1 MKLLKKI
8 SVLLVAILLVGIG
21 LVGCTPASSKNT
33 IGIIGAMDEELEVL
47 LADMTNKKEEKK
59 NNLTFYEGDVWGQ
72 HVVAVVSGVGKVNA
86 ASCAQILASEYKVDS
101 LINIGV
107 AGGVSKDIYPGD
119 VVIGDT
125 YVQHDVDT
133 SVFGE
138 AIGQISRM
146 DTFDFKADETLLKLA
161 KEAADSVTDVKSYV
175 GRIVSGDQ
183 FIADSEK
190 VKWLDSE
197 FNALAVEMEGA
208 AIAQVAYLNSIPFV
222 IIRSIS
228 DNANNGATMDYKE
241 FIPIGVKHS
250 TSILKAM
257 FEKM

>member
-1 MKLLKKI
+1 MKLFKRL
-8 SVLLVAILLVGIG
+8 SVLLATVLIAGIA
-21 LVGCTPASSKNT
+21 LVGCTSSSSKET
-33 IGIIGAMDEELEVL
+33 IGIIGAMNEELEVL
-47 LADMTNKKEEKK
+47 LADMSNKKEEKK
-59 NNLTFYEGDVWGQ
+59 NDLTFYEGDVWGQ

-86 ASCAQILASEYKVDS
+86 ASCAQILASEYKVSS

-133 SVFGE
+133 TVFGDKV
-138 AIGQISRM
+138 GQIPRM
-146 DTFDFKADETLLKLA
+146 DIFDFKADETLLNLA
-161 KEAADSVTDVKSYV
+161 KEAAASVTDVKSYV

-190 VKWLDSE
+190 VKWLESE
-197 FNALAVEMEGA
+197 FNAMAVEMESA
-208 AIAQVAYLNSIPFV
+208 AIAQVAHLNNIPFV

-228 DNANNGATMDYKE
+228 DNANNGASMDYEE
-241 FIPIGVKHS
+241 FIPIGVKNS

>member
-1 MKLLKKI
+1 MKLFKRL
-8 SVLLVAILLVGIG
+8 SILLAAVLIAGIA
-21 LVGCTPASSKNT
+21 LVGCTSGSSKET
-33 IGIIGAMDEELEVL
+33 IGIIGAMNEELEVL
-47 LADMTNKKEEKK
+47 LADMSNKKEEKK
-59 NNLTFYEGDVWGQ
+59 NDLTFYEGDVWGQ

-86 ASCAQILASEYKVDS
+86 ASCAQILASEYKVSS

-125 YVQHDVDT
+125 YIQHDVDT
-133 SVFGE
+133 SVFGD
-138 AIGQISRM
+138 AIGQIPRM
-146 DTFDFKADETLLKLA
+146 DIFDFKADETLLKLA

-190 VKWLDSE
+190 VKWLESE
-197 FNALAVEMEGA
+197 FNALAVEMESA
-208 AIAQVAYLNSIPFV
+208 AIAQVAHLNNIPFV

-228 DNANNGATMDYKE
+228 DNANNGASMDYQE
-241 FIPIGVKHS
+241 FIPIGVKNS